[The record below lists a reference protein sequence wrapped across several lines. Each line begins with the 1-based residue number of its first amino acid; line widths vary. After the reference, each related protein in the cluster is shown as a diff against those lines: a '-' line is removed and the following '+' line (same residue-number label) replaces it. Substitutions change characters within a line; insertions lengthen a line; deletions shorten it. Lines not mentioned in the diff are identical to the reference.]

1 MHICCMTT
9 LTMTKRGG
17 VTIPPDLRR
26 KLGLNRLRNPLLI
39 SEERDGGIFLQ
50 PATALPVRDL
60 SREQIQEWIKDDEA
74 GMAKFKAGKAS
85 KTR

>member
-1 MHICCMTT
+1 MTI

-17 VTIPPDLRR
+17 VTLPPELRR

-39 SEERDGGIFLQ
+39 AEERDGGIFLQ
-50 PATALPVRDL
+50 AATAMPVRNL

-74 GMAKFKAGKAS
+74 GMANLRTGKAS